1 MIFTGEILSVLLEIG
16 IHLSLWNPK
25 LTVIGFT
32 ENHET
37 RSVLVQN
44 SIFEIWGKNH
54 EPNAFSGLSIGFPVY
69 CSIFWFII

>member
-37 RSVLVQN
+37 RSVFGTKFN
-44 SIFEIWGKNH
+44 FRNMEEKS
-54 EPNAFSGLSIGFPVY
+54 
-69 CSIFWFII
+69 